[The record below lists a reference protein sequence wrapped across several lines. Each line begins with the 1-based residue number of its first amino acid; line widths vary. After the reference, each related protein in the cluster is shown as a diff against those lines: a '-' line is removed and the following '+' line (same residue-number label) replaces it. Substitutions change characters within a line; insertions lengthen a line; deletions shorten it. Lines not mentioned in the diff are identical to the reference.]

1 MAMQRAR
8 RFASA
13 AVVASLAVA
22 GLSACRTGSSVA
34 AYVGGSELT
43 EARVQQV
50 YDQVRAATGGEP
62 AAAPITRTDVVHTI
76 LSDQVLAEVAKRHS
90 VALPADL
97 STTDYATTLHLP
109 ADSEYVRLYAES
121 DTYVKLLRQ
130 GVKDLPE
137 PTDAELQ
144 EIFDILVANG
154 QVPKGGTFADFKTSL
169 PAENKQLV
177 QTATAV
183 RKEITEVADS
193 LDIHV
198 NPKYQPIGIA
208 VLQFQTSNGEVRPLV
223 TAPLGPDETS
233 PVTDAR

>member
-34 AYVGGSELT
+34 AYVGDSELT
-43 EARVQQV
+43 ETRVQQV
-50 YDQVRAATGGEP
+50 YDQVRAATGG
-62 AAAPITRTDVVHTI
+62 APITRTDVVHTI
-76 LSDQVLAEVAKRHS
+76 LSDQVLTEVAKRHS

-97 STTDYATTLHLP
+97 STADYATSLHLP
-109 ADSEYVRLYAES
+109 PDSDYVRMFAES

-130 GVKDLPE
+130 GIKDLPE
-137 PTDAELQ
+137 PTDAELK

-154 QVPKGGTFADFKTSL
+154 QVADGGTFAQFKTSL